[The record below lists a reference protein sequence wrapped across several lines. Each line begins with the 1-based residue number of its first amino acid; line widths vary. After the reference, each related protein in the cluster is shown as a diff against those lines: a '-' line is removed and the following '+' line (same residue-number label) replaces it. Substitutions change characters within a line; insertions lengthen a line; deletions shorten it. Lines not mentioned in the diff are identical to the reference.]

1 MYDIEL
7 RIKLQDWVYIL
18 IIGILLGGLLSTLGY
33 ILLEQPWLQ
42 GLLYGVQLGFLITL
56 FSLTFITFM
65 NLRILPHLSKRFWVP
80 MAMFFSWL
88 SGFLGTVLSVYL
100 AKYLHIVLIPM
111 FDSRAIQVSIAV
123 GLLTYIVGALL
134 YRFVKMRNEKEE
146 IDHHYIQSRLS
157 SLETQLNPHF
167 MFNAL
172 NSIAELIHQDP
183 VKAEE
188 AILKVSSFLRN
199 TMDEK
204 ALIPLKDELRNVTD
218 YVELEN
224 IRFSGKIKLDIS
236 KTIPSWDVPK
246 FSIQLLVEN
255 AIKHGL
261 DAQSNTLTIAI
272 SFNTDKQI
280 IIVQNN
286 GKPIHSTHFGIGL
299 NNLNQRIKLLCF
311 GSLKIIRTDLP
322 TFYIYLGDCHEN
334 SHRR

>member
-1 MYDIEL
+1 MFDIEL

-18 IIGILLGGLLSTLGY
+18 IIGIILGGLLSSLGY
-33 ILLEQPWLQ
+33 ILLQAPWIE
-42 GLLYGVQLGFLITL
+42 GVFYGVLLGFLITL

-65 NLRILPHLSKRFWVP
+65 NQKILPHLSKQFWLP
-80 MAMFFSWL
+80 MAMLFSWL
-88 SGFLGTVLSVYL
+88 SGFLGTLLSIFI
-100 AKYLHIVLIPM
+100 AQTLHLQLIPM
-111 FDSRAIQVSIAV
+111 FASHTLQISIAI
-123 GLLTYIVGALL
+123 GILTYVVGALL

-146 IDHHYIQSRLS
+146 IDHHYLQSRLN

-183 VKAEE
+183 NKAEE

-204 ALIPLKDELRNVTD
+204 ALIPLKDELRNVID

-224 IRFSGKIKLDIS
+224 IRFTGKIKLDIS
-236 KTIPSWDVPK
+236 KTIPSWEIPK

-261 DAQSNTLTIAI
+261 DTQIDTLTITI
-272 SFNTDKQI
+272 SFNENKQI
-280 IIVQNN
+280 IIVQND
-286 GKPIHSTHFGIGL
+286 GKPIHSTQFGIGL
-299 NNLNQRIKLLCF
+299 NNLNQRIQLLCF
-311 GSLKIIRTDLP
+311 GSLKIIKTEFP
-322 TFYIYLGDCHEN
+322 TFHIYLGDCHEN
-334 SHRR
+334 PHRR